1 MGKWRLASNRSRRAA
16 LAILAL
22 LPATLLMGMG
32 SSTIGPDELVVF
44 YPTAGY
50 RSGDGWSVPI
60 HGVIYK
66 PKDGSRLRAATV
78 GLFRRL
84 FSVKQGEGGEV
95 FTERARPFLVDNQQ
109 GKAICVRL
117 GTKDYPVGQSRA
129 NGHFRGTIRLG
140 KEEAAALVRG
150 PGGQAG
156 WGMFQA
162 VTPPGDDRIFPGKVG
177 LLAETGISVISDV
190 DDTVK
195 VSQVRD
201 RRELLANTFL
211 REFQAVPGMAAAYR
225 RWAGDGAAFH
235 YVSESPWQLYGSLAP
250 FLAAEGF
257 PEGSFHLKVFRL
269 KDSSFF
275 DLFSDPEA
283 YKRRTIEPIL
293 KSFPGRKFVLV
304 GDSGEKDPEVY
315 GALARD
321 HRAQIVRIFI
331 RDVTGEP
338 ADGERYR
345 TAFQAVGKE
354 RWRVF
359 RSADEIRDLILP

>member
-1 MGKWRLASNRSRRAA
+1 
-16 LAILAL
+16 
-22 LPATLLMGMG
+22 
-32 SSTIGPDELVVF
+32 
-44 YPTAGY
+44 
-50 RSGDGWSVPI
+50 
-60 HGVIYK
+60 
-66 PKDGSRLRAATV
+66 
-78 GLFRRL
+78 
-84 FSVKQGEGGEV
+84 VKQGEGGEV

-109 GKAICVRL
+109 GKAISVRL
-117 GTKDYPVGQSRA
+117 GTKDYPVGQSGA

-156 WGMFQA
+156 WVMFQA

-211 REFQAVPGMAAAYR
+211 REFRGVPGMAEAYR
-225 RWAGDGAAFH
+225 KWAADGAAFH
-235 YVSESPWQLYGSLAP
+235 YVSASPWQLYDPLAR

-257 PEGSFHLKVFRL
+257 PDGSFHLKVFRL
-269 KDSSFF
+269 KDPSFF
-275 DLFSDPEA
+275 DLYADPEA
-283 YKRRTIEPIL
+283 YKRRAIEPIL

>member
-1 MGKWRLASNRSRRAA
+1 M
-16 LAILAL
+16 
-22 LPATLLMGMG
+22 
-32 SSTIGPDELVVF
+32 
-44 YPTAGY
+44 
-50 RSGDGWSVPI
+50 
-60 HGVIYK
+60 
-66 PKDGSRLRAATV
+66 
-78 GLFRRL
+78 
-84 FSVKQGEGGEV
+84 KQGEGGEV

-109 GKAICVRL
+109 GKAISVRL
-117 GTKDYPVGQSRA
+117 GTKDYPVGQSGA

-156 WGMFQA
+156 WVMFQA

-211 REFQAVPGMAAAYR
+211 REFRGVPGMAEAYR
-225 RWAGDGAAFH
+225 KWAADGAAFH
-235 YVSESPWQLYGSLAP
+235 YVSASPWQLYDPLAR

-257 PEGSFHLKVFRL
+257 PDGSFHLKVFRL
-269 KDSSFF
+269 KDPSFF
-275 DLFSDPEA
+275 DLYADPEA
-283 YKRRTIEPIL
+283 YKRRAIEPIL